1 MFAIYKRELR
11 AYFHSFIGLL
21 FIGASLFF
29 VGLYYTNYHLMG
41 GYPYFSYT
49 VSSVI
54 FTFLLTIPI
63 LSMKVMA
70 EERHNKTD
78 QLTIT
83 APVTIG
89 QIVLGKYLA
98 LLTIFAIP
106 VVIIC
111 TYPLIINH
119 FGAIPLGEAYVAI
132 LAYFLYG
139 MCAIAIGVLISSLT
153 ESQVIAAVLC
163 FGVLFLCYM
172 MTGITGMISAQ
183 GNLLTKILNCLDMYT
198 PFANLLNGTL
208 DVSAV
213 IYYIS
218 MAALALFLATQVIQK
233 RRYSASVKHFSFG
246 AYSSGMVAVAVAVV
260 VVANMMIGQLPST
273 WTAIDVTSQKLYS
286 LTDTTKEFLKTLKED
301 VTLYVLVNEEQQDT
315 LLGQT
320 LERYEDSSDHI
331 TVTYVDPTVNPRF
344 ASQYTSS
351 TVYINSVIVE
361 SAQRSKVVSYY
372 DMYEST
378 TDYYTYETTTTGY
391 DGEGQ
396 ITSAI
401 DYVTSTDLPMVY
413 MTEGHGEAA
422 LSSAVKSSLEK
433 ENVEYSSVTLMNVDA
448 VPEDASCL
456 VIYAPEKDFNSDDK
470 DKVIA
475 YLEQG
480 GKVIF
485 VSGNVEES
493 MPNCQ
498 EILDYMGITLAEGF
512 VVETNR
518 NNYYQNGLY
527 LLPEVSY
534 STYTSGIYG
543 NYVVFA
549 PYSQGFVV
557 PEDSD
562 TISYDSFLS
571 TSEDAYAKV
580 NLNSSTV
587 EKEEGDIDG
596 PFALGVEAEK
606 TLEEGTATLV
616 AYACNQMFEDSVSSV
631 SSGANQAMFVNTIS
645 AFVDH
650 EVSSAVPVKSYEVSY
665 VTVTQ
670 SNVVWIG
677 LIVTIILP
685 VGSLVAGFVIW
696 FRRRRK

>member
-21 FIGASLFF
+21 FIAASLFF
-29 VGLYYTNYHLMG
+29 VGLYYTSYHLMS
-41 GYPYFSYT
+41 GYPYLAYT
-49 VSSVI
+49 VSAVV
-54 FTFLLTIPI
+54 FTFLITVPI
-63 LSMKVMA
+63 LTMKVMA

-83 APVTIG
+83 APVTVG

-111 TYPLIINH
+111 TYPLILNY

-172 MTGITGMISAQ
+172 MSGITSMISTQ
-183 GNLLTKILNCLDMYT
+183 GNLLTKILNSLDMYT

-218 MAALALFLATQVIQK
+218 MTALALFLATQVIQK
-233 RRYSASVKHFSFG
+233 RRYSVSVKQFSFG

-286 LTDTTKEFLKTLKED
+286 LTDQTKEFLKTLEED

-315 LLGQT
+315 LLGET

-331 TVTYVDPTVNPRF
+331 TVSYVDPTVNPRF
-344 ASQYTSS
+344 ASQYTTS
-351 TVYINSVIVE
+351 TVYMNSLIVE
-361 SAQRSKVVSYY
+361 SGQRSKVVSYY
-372 DMYEST
+372 DIYETSY
-378 TDYYTYETTTTGY
+378 DYYTYESTTTGY

-401 DYVTSTDLPMVY
+401 DYVTSTDLPVVY
-413 MTEGHGEAA
+413 MTEGHGEAS
-422 LSSAVKSSLEK
+422 LSSSLSTALEK
-433 ENVEYSSVTLMNVDA
+433 ENVEYSSITLMDYDS

-485 VSGNVEES
+485 ISGGVEET
-493 MPNCQ
+493 MPNCG
-498 EILDYMGITLAEGF
+498 EILSYMGITLAEGM
-512 VVETNR
+512 VVEADR

-543 NYVVFA
+543 SYYIFA
-549 PYSQGFVV
+549 PYTQGFIV
-557 PEDSD
+557 PEDSEN
-562 TISYDSFLS
+562 ISYNSFLT
-571 TSEDAYAKV
+571 TSEDAYSKV
-580 NLNSSTV
+580 NLNSSTIA
-587 EKEEGDIDG
+587 KEEGDIEG
-596 PFALGVEAEK
+596 PFSIGVEAEK

-616 AYACNQMFEDSVSSV
+616 AYSCSELFTDEASAMV
-631 SSGANQAMFVNTIS
+631 SGANQTMFVNTIS
-645 AFVDH
+645 SFSDH
-650 EVSSAVPVKSYEVSY
+650 EVSSSIPVKSYEVSY

-670 SNVVWIG
+670 SNIILIG

-685 VGSLVAGFVIW
+685 VGCLIAGFVIW